1 MIYSKNP
8 WTNQFQLILSGAI
21 CRAKVADKARDKV
34 EAKVKDNHSSQFQLV
49 LSSYK
54 KRLKKPYKGDIL
66 NKYIKICI
74 LKKEVLS

>member
-8 WTNQFQLILSGAI
+8 WTNKFQLILSGAI
-21 CRAKVADKARDKV
+21 CRAKVAGKARDKM
-34 EAKVKDNHSSQFQLV
+34 KDNHSSQLQLV

-54 KRLKKPYKGDIL
+54 KCLKKPYKGDIL